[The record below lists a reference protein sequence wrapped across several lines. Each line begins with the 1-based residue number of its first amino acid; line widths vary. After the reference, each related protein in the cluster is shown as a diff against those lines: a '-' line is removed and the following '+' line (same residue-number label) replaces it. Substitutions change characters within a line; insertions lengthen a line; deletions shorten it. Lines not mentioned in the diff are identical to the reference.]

1 MKRRS
6 FVTGTLSAGAAGL
19 AVGAGLLSPATLFAA
34 DEAKQAEDA
43 KQADQAKPDQADAGA
58 PEKSGF
64 DMKTVDAAEES
75 DAVKLKAPEIAENGA
90 VVPVTVD
97 ATGVEGA
104 TEITL
109 VAAKNPD
116 PLTGVF
122 HFGEGALAYAST
134 RIKMGK
140 TGDVIALVKA
150 GDKTVKAVKNV
161 KVTIGGCG
169 G

>member
-19 AVGAGLLSPATLFAA
+19 AIGAGLLSPATLFAA
-34 DEAKQAEDA
+34 DEAKQA
-43 KQADQAKPDQADAGA
+43 DQADAGA
-58 PEKSGF
+58 PAKSGF

-109 VAAKNPD
+109 VAANNPD

-122 HFGEGALAYAST
+122 HFGEGTLAYAST

-140 TGDVIALVKA
+140 TGNIIALVKA